1 MDVKDEGPTK
11 IQDFHFQQWFGGMA
25 ADPGILS
32 PTEPQDQ
39 GLQTTAD
46 TDDHAD
52 QMWNDPPDLFDPAP
66 PPEQEPNDDFG
77 ECCGVESDFNR

>member
-1 MDVKDEGPTK
+1 MDGKDEGSTK

-25 ADPGILS
+25 PDPSILS

-46 TDDHAD
+46 TDDHVD
-52 QMWNDPPDLFDPAP
+52 QMWNDPPDLFHSTQ
-66 PPEQEPNDDFG
+66 PEPDQPGDDFG
-77 ECCGVESDFNR
+77 EWLWTTS